1 MNFRQF
7 TVWLTLAAFAIGQQ
21 PARAQSHEDGVA
33 AGTAANA
40 AIRGM
45 VNDASARSVVPG
57 YTSTPAETA
66 YVGQPSLAAQ
76 ARARQLACQATPDDP
91 SCQGIQTATAS
102 ANTPRP
108 AIGAADPAVADASR
122 IAKNPSIQLGS
133 LSAYYSGCS
142 VADVTSGART
152 EERFC
157 RRVEGVGAYSCTNAL
172 TVGITRTPSCTPG
185 NWVAHAASGKTGID
199 AQCLPDR
206 PDSAQHFRI
215 TDNGNP
221 ISYFDVDMAA
231 ASSFPQKV
239 APSVYVG
246 DKSCSGSTCSL
257 TALVAPEEA
266 KWSCG
271 SEWSPLPYCEEIL
284 PFIATGSACPA
295 GTVGGDELTTVLGA
309 TTDENSR
316 AYYYFG
322 PTLDRL
328 TCYRRQDPF
337 LQEAVQ
343 AVLGNDDAASG
354 QFWAP
359 ASQRSVVG
367 WNVNPRY
374 GPIPRINLTYRKATT
389 TVIEEDRWI
398 DYCPALAEG
407 SRCTVAASPQCTT
420 GAGTRVIDGAA
431 ITRSCWEYRSS
442 LSCAG
447 TSSGDQCAPLV
458 AAGCTP
464 LSSSCLQV
472 NSATGACEVFDDKYS
487 CSVPSQTVTTASN
500 CTGNKFCLGTSC
512 FDISQ
517 TSDPD
522 FARSMSYLE
531 AGREAGVYLDP
542 DKMAVFA
549 GEQNQC
555 GDRLLKNCCY
565 SDSAGKG
572 MSNQSAFGGVGSKLV
587 FDMLMKSS
595 NRAFVTQGLQ
605 ALVLGGGFSGTYT
618 TYGVTLAV
626 NGAALPAGSTVLYS
640 SSAVA
645 GQGFVVAFDPW
656 SLAIA
661 VVIYIVLSMMACS
674 EDEGKL
680 AMKEGA
686 GLCHEVGSFCSSR
699 FLWSCTEEKHT
710 KCCFNSVL
718 ARILNEQGRLQ
729 VGKGWGSARTA
740 DCSGFTI
747 AQLQSLDFAAM
758 DLSEFYASIVPVAP
772 DVNLIQTKNAAAAP
786 GCYYGKG
793 KC

>member
-1 MNFRQF
+1 M
-7 TVWLTLAAFAIGQQ
+7 AA
-21 PARAQSHEDGVA
+21 
-33 AGTAANA
+33 
-40 AIRGM
+40 
-45 VNDASARSVVPG
+45 
-57 YTSTPAETA
+57 
-66 YVGQPSLAAQ
+66 
-76 ARARQLACQATPDDP
+76 
-91 SCQGIQTATAS
+91 
-102 ANTPRP
+102 
-108 AIGAADPAVADASR
+108 ASR
-122 IAKNPSIQLGS
+122 IARNPSVELGS

-142 VADVTSGART
+142 TADVTTGART
-152 EERFC
+152 EERTC
-157 RRVEGVGAYSCTNAL
+157 RRIEGIGAYSCSKAL

-185 NWVAHAASGKTGID
+185 DWVAHAASGKTGID

-221 ISYFDVDMAA
+221 ISYFDVDMAT

-239 APSVYVG
+239 APSVFVG

-257 TALVAPEEA
+257 TALIAPAES
-266 KWSCG
+266 KWVCG
-271 SEWSPLPYCEEIL
+271 NEGGEFHYCKEVKPFVEI
-284 PFIATGSACPA
+284 GSVCPA
-295 GTVGGDELTTVLGA
+295 GTVGGDALTSLLG
-309 TTDENSR
+309 TTLDENSR
-316 AYYYFG
+316 AHYYFG

-328 TCYRRQDPF
+328 TCYRQGNPY
-337 LQEAVQ
+337 LEATTQ
-343 AVLGNDDAASG
+343 AVLGDANDVSTVQSWAA
-354 QFWAP
+354 
-359 ASQRSVVG
+359 ASQRSVAG
-367 WNVNPRY
+367 WNVDPEY
-374 GPIPRINLTYRKATT
+374 GPIPRIHLTYPKATT
-389 TVIEEDRWI
+389 AVIEEDKWI
-398 DYCPALAEG
+398 DYCPPLAGG
-407 SRCTVAASPQCTT
+407 SRCTVSASPRCSA
-420 GAGTRVIDGAA
+420 GAGTRVIDGASV
-431 ITRSCWEYRSS
+431 TRSCWEYQSS
-442 LSCAG
+442 VSCAG
-447 TSSGDQCAPLV
+447 TSSSDQCAPLA

-464 LSSSCLQV
+464 LSSSCLRADP
-472 NSATGACEVFDDKYS
+472 ATGACEVFDDRYS
-487 CSVPSQTVTTASN
+487 CSVPTQTVTTASN
-500 CTGNKFCLGTSC
+500 CTGNKFCLGSSC

-517 TSDPD
+517 TGDPD

-531 AGREAGVYLDP
+531 AGREAGAYLDP

-587 FDMLMKSS
+587 FDVLMKSS

-626 NGAALPAGSTVLYS
+626 NGAALPAGSTVLFS

-674 EDEGKL
+674 EEEGKL

-686 GLCHEVGSFCSSR
+686 ALCHEVGSFCSSR
-699 FLWSCTEEKHT
+699 FLGSCTEEKHT

-772 DVNLIQTKNAAAAP
+772 NVNLVQGRNAAAAP

>member
-1 MNFRQF
+1 M
-7 TVWLTLAAFAIGQQ
+7 VWLTLAAFAIGQQ

-45 VNDASARSVVPG
+45 VNDASARSVVPR

-108 AIGAADPAVADASR
+108 TIGADDPAVADASR
-122 IAKNPSIQLGS
+122 IAKNPSVQLGS

-142 VADVTSGART
+142 VADVTTGTRT
-152 EERFC
+152 EERSC
-157 RRVEGVGAYSCTNAL
+157 RRVEGVGAYSCSKAL
-172 TVGITRTPSCTPG
+172 TVGITRIPSCTPG
-185 NWVAHAASGKTGID
+185 DWVAHGASGNTGID

-239 APSVYVG
+239 APGVYVG
-246 DKSCSGSTCSL
+246 DKSCIGLTCSL
-257 TALVAPEEA
+257 TALVAPAET
-266 KWSCG
+266 KWICG
-271 SEWSPLPYCEEIL
+271 NESSDFSYCEEIK
-284 PFIATGSACPA
+284 PFVETGSDCPA
-295 GTVGGDELTTVLGA
+295 GTVGGEALTSVLGA
-309 TTDENSR
+309 MSPESNID
-316 AYYYFG
+316 YYFG

-328 TCYRRQDPF
+328 TCYKQVPF
-337 LQEAVQ
+337 PEGVWAVP
-343 AVLGNDDAASG
+343 ANWTSVE
-354 QFWAP
+354 QFWAA
-359 ASQRSVVG
+359 ASRRSVVG
-367 WNVNPRY
+367 WNINSQY
-374 GPIPRINLTYRKATT
+374 GPIPRINLTYQKART
-389 TVIEEDRWI
+389 TVVEEDKWI
-398 DYCPALAEG
+398 DYCPTLAAA
-407 SRCTVAASPQCTT
+407 SRCAVTASPKCTA
-420 GAGTRVIDGAA
+420 GAGTRTIDGAA
-431 ITRSCWEYRSS
+431 VTRSCWEYQSN

-458 AAGCTP
+458 AAGCTAV
-464 LSSSCLQV
+464 SSSCLEV
-472 NSATGACEVFDDKYS
+472 NPVTGACEVFDDKYA
-487 CSVPSQTVTTASN
+487 CSVSSQTVTTASN
-500 CTGNKFCLGTSC
+500 CAGNKFCLGSSC

-531 AGREAGVYLDP
+531 ASREAGVYLDP
-542 DKMAVFA
+542 DKMEVFA

-565 SDSAGKG
+565 ADSAGKG
-572 MSNQSAFGGVGSKLV
+572 MSNQSAFGGAGSRLV

-605 ALVLGGGFSGTYT
+605 ALLMGGGFSGTYT
-618 TYGVTLAV
+618 TYGVTVAV
-626 NGAALPAGSTVLYS
+626 NGAALPAGSTVLFS

-645 GQGFVVAFDPW
+645 GEGFVVAFDPW

-661 VVIYIVLSMMACS
+661 VVIYIVMSMMACS

-729 VGKGWGSARTA
+729 VGKGWGSAQAA

-747 AQLQSLDFAAM
+747 AQLQSLDFATM
-758 DLSEFYASIVPVAP
+758 DLSEFYASIVPMAP